1 MIVFDQFQG
10 ELREKLRRAQSEEE
24 KEALVQEYS
33 EKMSKVQEDI
43 EQQKQR
49 KLKDVRK
56 LLKEER
62 VRRKKEL
69 YKYVLQSFFFSFVSV
84 PSMTS

>member
-49 KLKDVRK
+49 KLRDVRK

-69 YKYVLQSFFFSFVSV
+69 YKYVLHHFFFQLVFHQ
-84 PSMTS
+84 